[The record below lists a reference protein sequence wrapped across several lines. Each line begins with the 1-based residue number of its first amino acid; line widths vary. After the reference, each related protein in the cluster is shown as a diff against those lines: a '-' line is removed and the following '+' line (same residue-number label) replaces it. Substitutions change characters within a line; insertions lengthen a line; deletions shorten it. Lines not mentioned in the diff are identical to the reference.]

1 MDAVHEGKSFSNS
14 DTPTTAV
21 AINAIG
27 RRQQLAPI
35 IAATRSVAAGSRSAD
50 LESGLSSAAPFIAV
64 DALLRGEFSQDGC
77 SARRMQLDFHHG
89 LLG

>member
-14 DTPTTAV
+14 ATPTTAV

-35 IAATRSVAAGSRSAD
+35 IAATRPVAAGSRSAD
-50 LESGLSSAAPFIAV
+50 LEPGLSIAAPFIAV
-64 DALLRGEFSQDGC
+64 DALLRGI
-77 SARRMQLDFHHG
+77 
-89 LLG
+89 